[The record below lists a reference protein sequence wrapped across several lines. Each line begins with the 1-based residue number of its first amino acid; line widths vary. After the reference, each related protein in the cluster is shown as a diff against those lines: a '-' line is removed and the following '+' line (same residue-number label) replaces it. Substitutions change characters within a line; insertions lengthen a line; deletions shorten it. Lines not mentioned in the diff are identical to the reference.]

1 MSNSPAVQKAIN
13 IKAFLQLP
21 ATQKKIQE
29 LVDKNSASFAT
40 SIMQIVNSN
49 PMLLNAEPMSIF
61 NAACM
66 AATLNLPINN
76 NLGFAYLVPY
86 KNSKTGHVEAQF
98 QLGYKGFIQ
107 LAQRSGQFERL
118 VSLPVY
124 KDQLIEKD
132 LIKGFKFNWSID
144 PDEKEQP
151 IGFYA
156 YFKLINGFTA
166 ELYMSRE
173 QIDKHAKRYSQSYR
187 KNSGVWAD
195 NYEQMALKTVTKLLL
210 SRQAP
215 LSIEMQKAVLSDQ
228 SVIENVTEENFD
240 YLDNQTGVLDL
251 SMPVD
256 DELMKKI
263 IDNITTGEIEKADVL
278 NGKYEFT
285 PEQRVIIEEL

>member
-1 MSNSPAVQKAIN
+1 MSNNPAVQKAIN

-195 NYEQMALKTVTKLLL
+195 NYEQMALKTVIKLLL

-228 SVIENVTEENFD
+228 SVIENVTEEKFD

-285 PEQRVIIEEL
+285 PEQRAIIEEL

>member
-215 LSIEMQKAVLSDQ
+215 LSIEMQKAVLTDQ

>member
-215 LSIEMQKAVLSDQ
+215 LSIEMQKAVLTDQ
-228 SVIENVTEENFD
+228 SVIENVPEENFD

-263 IDNITTGEIEKADVL
+263 IDNITTGELEKADVL

>member
-195 NYEQMALKTVTKLLL
+195 NYEQMALKTVIKLLL

-228 SVIENVTEENFD
+228 SVIENVPEENFD

-285 PEQRVIIEEL
+285 PEQRAIIEEL

>member
-151 IGFYA
+151 IGVYA

-228 SVIENVTEENFD
+228 SVIENVTEEKFD

-285 PEQRVIIEEL
+285 PEQRAIIEEL

>member
-228 SVIENVTEENFD
+228 SVIENVTEEHFD

-285 PEQRVIIEEL
+285 PEQRAIIEEL